1 MAGAAAGVA
10 VMSYNARQQQQQQ
23 QSLAPGFVAPATV
36 GATGKTQGARAPPG
50 KLALFCLGPC
60 AISGYVTGD
69 PTEGMCEGPAL
80 ISFILDIFTIV
91 GGGIYAMACWQPDP
105 SMLKGDTEQRTV
117 QNKCCA
123 ACCAGGPCTVA
134 FYQSGDL
141 CNDLDGNCL
150 GGCQGD
156 AGTACMLEFVGA
168 ILGVP
173 LAMFYVCCCWNPNP
187 MFFKRSDMMHG
198 GGRDQGV
205 VGQAVAVAQGM
216 ANQVIGQVAQAAPV
230 AAVATAVKS

>member
-1 MAGAAAGVA
+1 MAAAGVVGA
-10 VMSYNARQQQQQQ
+10 ASIYNAQQRAAGHI
-23 QSLAPGFVAPATV
+23 APGAVAPATV

-80 ISFILDIFTIV
+80 ISLILDILTVV
-91 GGGIYAMACWQPDP
+91 GGGIYAMACWKPDP

-117 QNKCCA
+117 QNQCCA

-141 CNDLDGNCL
+141 CYDLDGNCL
-150 GGCQGD
+150 DGCKGD
-156 AGTACMLEFVGA
+156 AGTACMLEGVGV

-187 MFFKRSDMMHG
+187 QFFKRSDMMHG

-216 ANQVIGQVAQAAPV
+216 ANQIVGQVAQAAPV
-230 AAVATAVKS
+230 AAVAQAVKT